1 MKGMIDKEEEGHRKE
16 GMPTRKKD
24 TPHGR
29 IDKEEKGHRM
39 EGMPTR
45 RNGTPHGRIAN

>member
-1 MKGMIDKEEEGHRKE
+1 MEGMTRRKKATAWRECQLGEMARYME

-29 IDKEEKGHRM
+29 ND
-39 EGMPTR
+39 
-45 RNGTPHGRIAN
+45 N